1 MRGEM
6 YMVSAEEYRHFLN
19 LTAKPGSPA
28 TRPTSQPA
36 QPVADASA
44 GGK

>member
-6 YMVSAEEYRHFLN
+6 YMVSADEYRHFLN

-36 QPVADASA
+36 RQPVADAR
-44 GGK
+44 